1 MVIPCE
7 RTLFS
12 SADLNFS
19 VRDESFAVGI
29 CNTIH
34 AYALKDVPVI
44 VCWLIQCLV

>member
-19 VRDESFAVGI
+19 VRNESFAVR
-29 CNTIH
+29 CFM
-34 AYALKDVPVI
+34 VFVI
-44 VCWLIQCLV
+44 LFMPMHVRMFQSLFAG